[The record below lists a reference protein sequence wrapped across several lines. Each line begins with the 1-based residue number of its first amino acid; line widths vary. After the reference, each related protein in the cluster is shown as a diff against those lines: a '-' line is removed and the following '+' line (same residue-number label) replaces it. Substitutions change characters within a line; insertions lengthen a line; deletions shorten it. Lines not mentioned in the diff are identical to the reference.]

1 MGKGDK
7 SSSRRAPKETTKKIK
22 KKVCI
27 FCLKKIDYIDYKDTD
42 PLKKFM
48 SERGKIRARRVTGN
62 CDQHQRAVA
71 MAIKNAREMA
81 LLPYLQRM
89 VAERTSIRTPRPD
102 SKAGYQAPQ
111 IDEVELDDVLE
122 DEFAEEEV

>member
-1 MGKGDK
+1 MAKGEK
-7 SSSRRAPKETTKKIK
+7 GSTRRAPKDTNKKIK

-27 FCLKKIDYIDYKDTD
+27 FCLKRIEFIDYKETD

-48 SERGKIRARRVTGN
+48 SERGKIRARRVSGN

-81 LLPYLQRM
+81 LLPYTQRM
-89 VAERTSIRTPRPD
+89 VAERTSIRTPRP
-102 SKAGYQAPQ
+102 
-111 IDEVELDDVLE
+111 ERNV
-122 DEFAEEEV
+122 EFAPVVAEVRTADGFSDDANGTEE